1 MVDGLGVGDVGS
13 IVLRDRKHL
22 AEDGLI
28 VVVAAINTKTKKIVA
43 GPDIISRGFVYV
55 REAEDMINGARD
67 IAKDT
72 LEESMKGGVRDWTS
86 LKNRMKD
93 EVSRYVYNKTKRS
106 PMILTVIQE
115 A

>member
-1 MVDGLGVGDVGS
+1 
-13 IVLRDRKHL
+13 
-22 AEDGLI
+22 
-28 VVVAAINTKTKKIVA
+28 
-43 GPDIISRGFVYV
+43 
-55 REAEDMINGARD
+55 MINGARD
-67 IAKDT
+67 VAKGA
-72 LEESMKGGVRDWTS
+72 LEDSISNGVRDWTT

>member
-1 MVDGLGVGDVGS
+1 M
-13 IVLRDRKHL
+13 
-22 AEDGLI
+22 
-28 VVVAAINTKTKKIVA
+28 VVAAINTKTRKIIS

-55 REAEDMINGARD
+55 REAEEMINEAREV
-67 IAKDT
+67 AKNT
-72 LEESMKGGVRDWTS
+72 LEDSMNNGVRDWTS

-93 EVSRYVYNKTKRS
+93 EVSKYVYNRTKRS

>member
-1 MVDGLGVGDVGS
+1 
-13 IVLRDRKHL
+13 
-22 AEDGLI
+22 
-28 VVVAAINTKTKKIVA
+28 
-43 GPDIISRGFVYV
+43 
-55 REAEDMINGARD
+55 MINGARD
-67 IAKDT
+67 LAKNT
-72 LEESMKGGVRDWTS
+72 LEESMNNSVRDWTS

>member
-1 MVDGLGVGDVGS
+1 M
-13 IVLRDRKHL
+13 
-22 AEDGLI
+22 
-28 VVVAAINTKTKKIVA
+28 
-43 GPDIISRGFVYV
+43 